1 MLIPAATPLAAGVIP
16 RTRSGHVILFR
27 RTFDPGGGLWAFPGG
42 YVEAGERPADALERE
57 TLEEL
62 GMRVR
67 LVLQLVS
74 EGYEDPEAGPA
85 YWRPGD
91 AAALVVFTALAL
103 EEPRESDEACE
114 VGVFLPIGSHGKS
127 LRSGRRIERSAMHW
141 PIPGRP
147 TAEGWLDGAAVVGVA
162 IRRERDSEAGPARL
176 RGSWRAQVCEELPAP
191 GLPCCRAAL
200 GRLAAERH
208 PGPALD
214 LRQPEPDQ
222 PGPELVEGQP
232 PITHPDLDRPFRHTE
247 QTGDVALAH
256 ERIAAGQ
263 VRDVRQGSLPSCRCA
278 HVTAS
283 RRAV

>member
-1 MLIPAATPLAAGVIP
+1 MLIPDATPLAAGVIP

-42 YVEAGERPADALERE
+42 YVEAGERPADAAERE

-114 VGVFLPIGSHGKS
+114 VGVFPAD
-127 LRSGRRIERSAMHW
+127 RIPW
-141 PIPGRP
+141 
-147 TAEGWLDGAAVVGVA
+147 
-162 IRRERDSEAGPARL
+162 
-176 RGSWRAQVCEELPAP
+176 EELAFWSTH
-191 GLPCCRAAL
+191 RAL
-200 GRLAAERH
+200 G
-208 PGPALD
+208 D
-214 LRQPEPDQ
+214 
-222 PGPELVEGQP
+222 
-232 PITHPDLDRPFRHTE
+232 
-247 QTGDVALAH
+247 ALADPWPPD
-256 ERIAAGQ
+256 G
-263 VRDVRQGSLPSCRCA
+263 
-278 HVTAS
+278 
-283 RRAV
+283 